1 MGDAIAKF
9 FRVLVEG
16 DTIDGRKV
24 SAQDI
29 LDIAQTYD
37 PDTYGARV
45 NLEHI
50 RGTVPGGAF
59 DRLGDVSAVRAQ
71 DDTLNIGGQPQ
82 VRKALYAQIAPLP
95 ALVAMA
101 KSGQKV
107 YTSAEIDRNFANT
120 GKTGM
125 VGLAVTDDPAS
136 LGTHRLQFS
145 ARAANSGEDTSCDA
159 ATPSYST
166 ATSVFSAYRETALDF
181 VGIDTDGD
189 TDGNPGTTP
198 GANDDDGDAAADTV
212 SRIIAVIG
220 KALGFSTGST
230 DAGAIVINAAADA
243 ATVVVGDPV
252 AEVEPSAPVA
262 LSALLANPA
271 ILTLATRAL
280 DAFDAYRTTM
290 DAAAAARATELTAQ
304 LTAAQAQVAA
314 LTAQIDATP
323 RQTFTR
329 PRATGAEGTDGT
341 QTDC

>member
-29 LDIAQTYD
+29 IDIAHTYD
-37 PDTYGARV
+37 PDTYGARI

-71 DDTLNIGGQPQ
+71 DDTLNIGGQPL

-107 YTSAEIDRNFANT
+107 FTSAEIDRNFANT
-120 GKTGM
+120 GKTGL
-125 VGLAVTDDPAS
+125 VGVAVTDDPAS
-136 LGTHRLQFS
+136 LGTHRLHFS
-145 ARAANSGEDTSCDA
+145 AQVANTATDASGNT
-159 ATPSYST
+159 ATPSYAT

-181 VGIDTDGD
+181 ADAGAGVADTDGD
-189 TDGNPGTTP
+189 ADG
-198 GANDDDGDAAADTV
+198 ADDGADAATAIT
-212 SRIIAVIG
+212 RIIGIIG

-230 DAGAIVINAAADA
+230 DAAAIVINAAAD
-243 ATVVVGDPV
+243 P
-252 AEVEPSAPVA
+252 APVIVDAGKISTETAAPDA
-262 LSALLANPA
+262 LSALLTNPA
-271 ILTLATRAL
+271 VLSLATRAM

-290 DAAAAARATELTAQ
+290 DAAATARAAELA
-304 LTAAQAQVAA
+304 AAQAQITA
-314 LTAQIDATP
+314 LTTQLDTTP

-329 PRATGAEGTDGT
+329 PRATGAEATDGT